1 MRYYQLAKCEVDK
14 VAKETDQKDKEKRL
28 LEQPSQSMTEN
39 EEDEKNEE
47 DGPSTP
53 AEWIGITI
61 IMIGLSVI
69 VLGFCIVLGDG
80 DFSIWA
86 LLFGVPLYWFW
97 LVCLHEVFLIPIW
110 GRLELKLIIS
120 TILLSGLLLSG
131 FLDEFGG
138 GSLLF
143 FPPLC
148 GFLLY
153 NLLGFLN
160 YIWLS
165 RSKIYQFCSP
175 FLLGLIDILIMI
187 IYIRFSWELIE
198 PLFY

>member
-1 MRYYQLAKCEVDK
+1 
-14 VAKETDQKDKEKRL
+14 
-28 LEQPSQSMTEN
+28 
-39 EEDEKNEE
+39 
-47 DGPSTP
+47 
-53 AEWIGITI
+53 
-61 IMIGLSVI
+61 MIGLSVI
-69 VLGFCIVLGDG
+69 VLGFCIALGDG
-80 DFSIWA
+80 DFPIWA

-97 LVCLHEVFLIPIW
+97 LVCLHEIFLIPIW

-120 TILLSGLLLSG
+120 TILLSGLLLSGLLLSG